1 MALSELP
8 RSNVVALHAV
18 KPTDSKKPWLY
29 EPDVMEWTDTDTG
42 LKCLIRRVRG
52 LGHLCGYVRIMRDHP
67 LYRKDVQ
74 RLNLDVHGG
83 VTFGKRVAKNRFMK
97 RGFWV
102 GFDCA
107 HLYDLVPIYQSSKM
121 QKILGESN
129 SFSMGTY
136 RDMQFVYRE
145 TTHLAQQLKLK
156 AQLRAVGS
164 KR

>member
-1 MALSELP
+1 MALIELP
-8 RSNVVALHAV
+8 RSNVVSLHAA
-18 KPTDSKKPWLY
+18 KPAETKEPWLY

-42 LKCLIRRVRG
+42 LKCLIRRVHG

-83 VTFGKRVAKNRFMK
+83 VTFGRRMAHDRFMK

-107 HLYDLVPIYQSSKM
+107 HLNDLIPTYQTPKM
-121 QKILGESN
+121 QKILGVSN
-129 SFSMGTY
+129 MFSGSTY
-136 RDMQFVYRE
+136 KDMQFVYLE
-145 TTHLAQQLKLK
+145 TTNLAQQLKLK
-156 AQLRAVGS
+156 ALLRAVRI